1 MLLIASIKDDIIEKV
16 SAVENDVTTTL
27 MPLLTESPVTVP
39 RDAPDTDEEKVTQRV
54 STVNWMM
61 EYYKTTPAVVREIT
75 AHSLKTV
82 AVTTKDAVKYV
93 TVTGNGKP
101 IKVTSRRVPPPK
113 PQGAQNNSA
122 TLLPILC
129 SGYIIA
135 LNLAALIIMH

>member
-16 SAVENDVTTTL
+16 SAVENDVTTTP

-54 STVNWMM
+54 STVNWMI

-75 AHSLKTV
+75 APSLNTV
-82 AVTTKDAVKYV
+82 AVTTKDTVKYV

-101 IKVTSRRVPPPK
+101 I
-113 PQGAQNNSA
+113 
-122 TLLPILC
+122 
-129 SGYIIA
+129 
-135 LNLAALIIMH
+135 

>member
-16 SAVENDVTTTL
+16 SAVENDVTTTP

-75 AHSLKTV
+75 APSLKTV
-82 AVTTKDAVKYV
+82 VVTTKDTVKYL

-129 SGYIIA
+129 SGYIIT

>member
-16 SAVENDVTTTL
+16 SAVENDVTTTP

-75 AHSLKTV
+75 APSLNTV
-82 AVTTKDAVKYV
+82 AVTTKDTVKYV

-122 TLLPILC
+122 TSLPILC

>member
-16 SAVENDVTTTL
+16 SAVENDVTTTP

-39 RDAPDTDEEKVTQRV
+39 RDAPNTDKKKATPEV
-54 STVNWMM
+54 STVDWMM
-61 EYYKTTPAVVREIT
+61 EYYKTTPVVVREKT
-75 AHSLKTV
+75 THSLKTV
-82 AVTTKDAVKYV
+82 VVTAKDTVKYI

-101 IKVTSRRVPPPK
+101 LKVTSRRVPPPK